1 MRKIVLSIFIT
12 LFFFTG
18 IYSQNIVKGIV
29 IDSDSEDPL
38 QGVLVSVLSTPSSQ
52 VTDLNGAFMLKNL
65 SNGSY
70 IVEIKL
76 VGYETQNFPV
86 EFLGK
91 TIDLGTILFY
101 KDITEDQD
109 LSLITITD
117 DELNDDASAADNI
130 SGLLQASRDIYLRTA
145 AFEFSSSFYRI
156 KGLDSENGKVL
167 INGIDM
173 NKLYSGRPQWSN
185 WGGLNDVL
193 RNQEFSNG
201 LTPSAYTFGGILGST
216 NMNVRA
222 SQQRAGTRVSYS
234 SSNRSYVH
242 RMMATHSSGMT
253 ESGWAYTVSA
263 SRRSANEGFVEG
275 TMYNANSF
283 FASIEKKFNDN
294 HSLNFTSITA
304 FNRRGKSAPQTQEVF
319 DLKGIQYNSY
329 WGYQNNKIRN
339 SRIKDVS
346 EPILMLNH
354 YWTIN
359 ESTSLNT
366 NVSYQFGK
374 TGNSRIDNN
383 GTRVDGT
390 AVDGN
395 GNPYIVNLGASN
407 PDPTYYQKLPSYGL
421 RQGYSNIYG
430 IQQDFLN
437 DGQLNWNSLYNAN
450 LNPKNGGNS
459 SYVLYE
465 DRNDD
470 TQFTVNSILDK
481 EISENIA
488 INARVQYTKL
498 ESKNFAEVID
508 LLGGT
513 GYLDADSF
521 ADSFDE
527 KQNDLLNPL
536 NVVAEGDKFKYNFN
550 LNSNVIDA
558 FVQGQFKYNKVDF
571 YIAGNVSTTS
581 HQRDG
586 LFQNGGFASN
596 SLGKSEKLSFTN
608 YGAKGG
614 ATYKLTGRHLFDIN
628 AGYLTK
634 APNLRNSFS
643 NSRENN
649 SIVSKLVGG
658 IPVNNLINEKVLSAD
673 ASYIFRGP
681 ILQAKLTGFY
691 TKIQDATE
699 ISFFFADGIGGDNT
713 AFVQEIL
720 SGIDKKHFGA
730 EFGIEAQVTPTIKL
744 KAAGNFG
751 QYTYD
756 NNPNLYLTTE
766 NNTRSQDAGFVD
778 GRKDFG
784 TSNLKNYKLA
794 AGPQTAYSVGFEY
807 RDPNYWFVGATANF
821 FDNVYVD
828 IAPLTRTS
836 NFADDGGVPF
846 NDYDPEIAR
855 QLLQQEQFDNY
866 MVVNMIGGKSWKI
879 GNQYISLFASLGNIF
894 DTKYKSGGFE
904 QGRNANY
911 RQLKEDKGLDTPVFG
926 NKYWFGRGTTYFLNI
941 SYRF

>member
-1 MRKIVLSIFIT
+1 MKNFIT
-12 LFFFTG
+12 TLLLFFG
-18 IYSQNIVKGIV
+18 IIFGTVAQNVIKGV
-29 IDSDSEDPL
+29 VVDSEKNTQLKGVAINVKKNTANTFTNDNGVFIL
-38 QGVLVSVLSTPSSQ
+38 Q
-52 VTDLNGAFMLKNL
+52 NL
-65 SNGSY
+65 TNGSY
-70 IVEIKL
+70 VLEISFK
-76 VGYETQNFPV
+76 GYETQNFPV
-86 EFLGK
+86 ELSG
-91 TIDLGTILFY
+91 TTVDLGTILLY
-101 KDITEDQD
+101 ED
-109 LSLITITD
+109 LSEEEDLSTVTLTD
-117 DELNDDASAADNI
+117 DELNDDTSAADNI

-145 AFEFSSSFYRI
+145 AFEFSSSFFRI
-156 KGLDSENGKVL
+156 RGLDSENGKVL
-167 INGIDM
+167 INGIEM
-173 NKLYSGRPQWSN
+173 NKLYNGRPQWSN

-201 LTPSAYTFGGILGST
+201 LRASDYTFGGILGST
-216 NMNVRA
+216 NINVRP
-222 SQQRAGTRVSYS
+222 SEQRTGTRISYA
-234 SSNRSYVH
+234 SSNRSYIH
-242 RMMATHSSGMT
+242 RAMATHSTGLS
-253 ESGWAYTVSA
+253 EDGWAFTVAA
-263 SRRSANEGFVEG
+263 SRREGREGFVDG
-275 TMYNANSF
+275 TMYNATSF
-283 FASIEKKFNDN
+283 FGSVEKKFNDK
-294 HSLNFTSITA
+294 HSLSFTSITA
-304 FNRRGKSAPQTQEVF
+304 LNRRGKSAPQTQEVF
-319 DLKGIQYNSY
+319 DLRGIQYNSY
-329 WGYQNNKIRN
+329 WGTQDGKIRN
-339 SRIKDVS
+339 SRIKEVS

-354 YWTIN
+354 YWDIN
-359 ESTSLNT
+359 ETTSLNT
-366 NVSYQFGK
+366 NASYQTGNI
-374 TGNSRIDNN
+374 GNSRIDNN
-383 GTRVDGT
+383 GTKVDGD
-390 AVDGN
+390 AFDGE

-421 RQGYSNIYG
+421 RQGYSNIYE
-430 IQQDFLN
+430 IQQNFVN

-450 LNPKNGGNS
+450 ANTNNNGNS

-470 TQFTVNSILDK
+470 TQFTVNTILNKD
-481 EISENIA
+481 ISDDFKL
-488 INARVQYTKL
+488 NARVQYTQL
-498 ESKNFAEVID
+498 TSKNFAEIID

-521 ADSFDE
+521 ADTFDE
-527 KQNDLLNPL
+527 KQNNLLNPL
-536 NVVAEGDKFKYNFN
+536 YIAGAGDVFKYNFN
-550 LNSNVIDA
+550 LYSNVVDG
-558 FVQGQFKYNKVDF
+558 FLQGQFKFNKVDF
-571 YIAGNVSTTS
+571 YLATSISNTS

-586 LFQNGGFASN
+586 LFQNGGFPEN
-596 SLGKSEKLSFTN
+596 SYGKSEELNFTN

-614 ATYKLTGRHLFDIN
+614 MTYKISGRHIVDIN
-628 AGYLTK
+628 VGYLTK

-649 SIVSKLVGG
+649 NTVE
-658 IPVNNLINEKVLSAD
+658 NLTSEKVLSAD

-681 ILQAKLTGFY
+681 FLQAKLTGYY

-730 EFGIEAQVTPTIKL
+730 EFGVEAQVTPTIKL

-766 NNTRSQDAGFVD
+766 NNTRSQDAGFID

-784 TSNLKNYKLA
+784 ASNLKNYKLA

-807 RDPNYWFVGATANF
+807 RDPDYWFVSATANF

-836 NFADDGGVPF
+836 NFADDGGIPF
-846 NDYDPEIAR
+846 NDYDEDIAR
-855 QLLQQEQFDNY
+855 QLLQQERFDNY

-879 GNQYISLFASLGNIF
+879 GNQYISLFASVGNIF

-911 RQLKEDKGLDTPVFG
+911 RQLKEDKSLDIPVFG
-926 NKYWFGRGTTYFLNI
+926 NKYWFGRGTTYFLSLN
-941 SYRF
+941 YRF

>member
-1 MRKIVLSIFIT
+1 MKNFIT
-12 LFFFTG
+12 TLLLFFG
-18 IYSQNIVKGIV
+18 IIFGTVAQNVIKGV
-29 IDSDSEDPL
+29 VVDSEKNTQLKGVAINVKKNTANTFTNDNGVFIL
-38 QGVLVSVLSTPSSQ
+38 QNLT
-52 VTDLNGAFMLKNL
+52 NGAYVL
-65 SNGSY
+65 
-70 IVEIKL
+70 EISFK
-76 VGYETQNFPV
+76 GYETQNFPV
-86 EFLGK
+86 ELSG
-91 TIDLGTILFY
+91 TTVDLGTVLLY
-101 KDITEDQD
+101 EDLNEEED
-109 LSLITITD
+109 LSTVTLTD
-117 DELNDDASAADNI
+117 DELNDDTSAADNI

-145 AFEFSSSFYRI
+145 AFEFSSSFFRI
-156 KGLDSENGKVL
+156 RGLDSENGKVL
-167 INGIDM
+167 INGIEM
-173 NKLYSGRPQWSN
+173 NKLYNGRPQWSN

-201 LTPSAYTFGGILGST
+201 LRASDYTFGGILGST
-216 NMNVRA
+216 NINVRP
-222 SQQRAGTRVSYS
+222 SEQRTGTRISYA
-234 SSNRSYVH
+234 SSNRSYTH
-242 RMMATHSSGMT
+242 RAMATHSTGLS
-253 ESGWAYTVSA
+253 EDGWAFTLAA
-263 SRRSANEGFVEG
+263 SRREGREGFVDG
-275 TMYNANSF
+275 TMYNATSF
-283 FASIEKKFNDN
+283 FGSVEKKFNDK
-294 HSLNFTSITA
+294 HSLSFTSITA
-304 FNRRGKSAPQTQEVF
+304 LNRRGKSAPQTQEVF
-319 DLKGIQYNSY
+319 DLRGIQYNSY
-329 WGYQNNKIRN
+329 WGTQDGKIRN
-339 SRIKDVS
+339 SRIKEVS

-354 YWTIN
+354 YWDIN
-359 ESTSLNT
+359 ETTSLNT
-366 NVSYQFGK
+366 NASYQTGNI
-374 TGNSRIDNN
+374 GNSRIDNN
-383 GTRVDGT
+383 GTKVDGD
-390 AVDGN
+390 AVDGE
-395 GNPYIVNLGASN
+395 GNPYIINLGASN

-421 RQGYSNIYG
+421 RQGYSNIYE
-430 IQQDFLN
+430 IQQNFVN

-450 LNPKNGGNS
+450 ANSNNNGNS

-470 TQFTVNSILDK
+470 TQFTVNTILNKD
-481 EISENIA
+481 ISDNFKL
-488 INARVQYTKL
+488 NARVQYTQL
-498 ESKNFAEVID
+498 TSKNFAEIID

-521 ADSFDE
+521 ADTFDE
-527 KQNDLLNPL
+527 KQNNLLNPL
-536 NVVAEGDKFKYNFN
+536 YIAGVGDVFKYNFN
-550 LNSNVIDA
+550 LYSNVVDG
-558 FVQGQFKYNKVDF
+558 FLQGQFKFNKVDF
-571 YIAGNVSTTS
+571 YLATSISNTS

-586 LFQNGGFASN
+586 LFQNGGFVDN
-596 SLGKSEKLSFTN
+596 SYGKSEELNFTN

-614 ATYKLTGRHLFDIN
+614 MTYKISGRHIVDIN

-649 SIVSKLVGG
+649 NTVE
-658 IPVNNLINEKVLSAD
+658 NLTSEKVISAD

-681 ILQAKLTGFY
+681 FLQAKLTGYY

-730 EFGIEAQVTPTIKL
+730 EFGVEAQVTPTIKL

-766 NNTRSQDAGFVD
+766 NNTRSQDAGFID

-784 TSNLKNYKLA
+784 ASNLKNYKLA

-807 RDPNYWFVGATANF
+807 RDPDYWFVSATANF

-836 NFADDGGVPF
+836 NFADDGGIPF
-846 NDYDPEIAR
+846 NDYDEDIAR
-855 QLLQQEQFDNY
+855 QLLQQERFDNY

-879 GNQYISLFASLGNIF
+879 GNQYISLFASIGNIF

-911 RQLKEDKGLDTPVFG
+911 RQLKEDKSLDIPVFG
-926 NKYWFGRGTTYFLNI
+926 NKYWFGRGTTYFLSLN
-941 SYRF
+941 YRF

>member
-1 MRKIVLSIFIT
+1 MKKFIT
-12 LFFFTG
+12 TILLFFG
-18 IYSQNIVKGIV
+18 IIFSTVAQNVIKGV
-29 IDSDSEDPL
+29 VVDSEKNTQLKGVAINVKKNTVNTLTNENGVFIL
-38 QGVLVSVLSTPSSQ
+38 Q
-52 VTDLNGAFMLKNL
+52 NL
-65 SNGSY
+65 TNGSY
-70 IVEIKL
+70 VLEISFK
-76 VGYETQNFPV
+76 GYETQNFPV
-86 EFLGK
+86 ELSG
-91 TIDLGTILFY
+91 TTVDLGNILLY
-101 KDITEDQD
+101 EDLNEEED
-109 LSLITITD
+109 LSTVTLTD
-117 DELNDDASAADNI
+117 DELNDDTSAADNI

-145 AFEFSSSFYRI
+145 AFEFSSSFFRI
-156 KGLDSENGKVL
+156 RGLDSENGKVL
-167 INGIDM
+167 INGIEM
-173 NKLYSGRPQWSN
+173 NKLYNGRPQWSN

-201 LTPSAYTFGGILGST
+201 LRASDYTFGGILGST
-216 NMNVRA
+216 NINVRP
-222 SQQRAGTRVSYS
+222 SEQRTGTRISYA
-234 SSNRSYVH
+234 SSNRSYTH
-242 RMMATHSSGMT
+242 RAMATHSTGLS
-253 ESGWAYTVSA
+253 EDGWAFTVAA
-263 SRRSANEGFVEG
+263 SRREGREGFVDG
-275 TMYNANSF
+275 TMYNATSF
-283 FASIEKKFNDN
+283 FGSVEKKFNDK
-294 HSLNFTSITA
+294 HSLSFTSITA
-304 FNRRGKSAPQTQEVF
+304 LNRRGKSAPQTQEVF
-319 DLKGIQYNSY
+319 DLRGIQYNSY
-329 WGYQNNKIRN
+329 WGTQDGKIRN
-339 SRIKDVS
+339 SRIKEVS

-354 YWTIN
+354 YWDIN
-359 ESTSLNT
+359 ETTSLNT
-366 NVSYQFGK
+366 NVSYQTGNI
-374 TGNSRIDNN
+374 GNSRIDNN
-383 GTRVDGT
+383 GTKVDGD
-390 AVDGN
+390 AVDGE
-395 GNPYIVNLGASN
+395 GNPYIINLGASN

-421 RQGYSNIYG
+421 RQGYSNIYE
-430 IQQDFLN
+430 IQQNFVN

-450 LNPKNGGNS
+450 ANSNNNGNS

-470 TQFTVNSILDK
+470 TQFTVNTILNKD
-481 EISENIA
+481 ISDNFKL
-488 INARVQYTKL
+488 NARVQYTQL
-498 ESKNFAEVID
+498 TSKNFAEIID

-521 ADSFDE
+521 ADTFDE
-527 KQNDLLNPL
+527 KQNNLLNPL
-536 NVVAEGDKFKYNFN
+536 YIAGVGDVFKYNFN
-550 LNSNVIDA
+550 LYSNVVDG
-558 FVQGQFKYNKVDF
+558 FLQGQFKFNKVDF
-571 YIAGNVSTTS
+571 YLATSISNTS

-586 LFQNGGFASN
+586 LFQNGGFTDN
-596 SLGKSEKLSFTN
+596 SYGKSEELNFTN

-614 ATYKLTGRHLFDIN
+614 MTYKISGRHIVDIN

-649 SIVSKLVGG
+649 NTVE
-658 IPVNNLINEKVLSAD
+658 NLTSEKVISAD

-681 ILQAKLTGFY
+681 FLQAKLTGYY

-730 EFGIEAQVTPTIKL
+730 EFGVEAQVTPTIKL

-766 NNTRSQDAGFVD
+766 NNTRSQDAGFID

-784 TSNLKNYKLA
+784 ASNLKNYKLA

-807 RDPNYWFVGATANF
+807 RDPDYWFVSATANF

-836 NFADDGGVPF
+836 NFADDGGIPF
-846 NDYDPEIAR
+846 NDYDEDIAR
-855 QLLQQEQFDNY
+855 QLLQQERFDNY

-879 GNQYISLFASLGNIF
+879 GNQYISLFASIGNIF

-911 RQLKEDKGLDTPVFG
+911 RQLKEDKSLDIPVFG
-926 NKYWFGRGTTYFLNI
+926 NKYWFGRGTTYFLSLN
-941 SYRF
+941 YRF

>member
-1 MRKIVLSIFIT
+1 MKNFIT
-12 LFFFTG
+12 TLLLFFG
-18 IYSQNIVKGIV
+18 IIFGTVAQNVIKGV
-29 IDSDSEDPL
+29 VVDSEKNTQLKGVAINVKKNTANTFTNDNGVFIL
-38 QGVLVSVLSTPSSQ
+38 QNLT
-52 VTDLNGAFMLKNL
+52 NGAYVLQISFK
-65 SNGSY
+65 
-70 IVEIKL
+70 
-76 VGYETQNFPV
+76 GYETQNFPV
-86 EFLGK
+86 ELSG
-91 TIDLGTILFY
+91 TTVDLGTILLY
-101 KDITEDQD
+101 EDLNEEED
-109 LSLITITD
+109 LSTVTLTD
-117 DELNDDASAADNI
+117 DELNDDTSAADNI

-145 AFEFSSSFYRI
+145 AFEFSSSFFRI
-156 KGLDSENGKVL
+156 RGLDSENGKVL
-167 INGIDM
+167 INGIEM
-173 NKLYSGRPQWSN
+173 NKLYNGRPQWSN

-201 LTPSAYTFGGILGST
+201 LRASDYTFGGILGST
-216 NMNVRA
+216 NINVRP
-222 SQQRAGTRVSYS
+222 SEQRTGTRISYA
-234 SSNRSYVH
+234 SSNRSYTH
-242 RMMATHSSGMT
+242 RAMATHSTGLS
-253 ESGWAYTVSA
+253 EDGWAFTLAA
-263 SRRSANEGFVEG
+263 SRREGREGFVDG
-275 TMYNANSF
+275 TMYNATSF
-283 FASIEKKFNDN
+283 FGSVEKKFNDK
-294 HSLNFTSITA
+294 HSLSFTSITA
-304 FNRRGKSAPQTQEVF
+304 LNRRGKSAPQTQEVF
-319 DLKGIQYNSY
+319 DLRGIQYNSY
-329 WGYQNNKIRN
+329 WGTQDGKIRN
-339 SRIKDVS
+339 SRIKEVS

-354 YWTIN
+354 YWDIN
-359 ESTSLNT
+359 ETTSLNT
-366 NVSYQFGK
+366 NASYQTGNI
-374 TGNSRIDNN
+374 GNSRIDNN
-383 GTRVDGT
+383 GTKVDGD
-390 AVDGN
+390 AVDGE

-421 RQGYSNIYG
+421 RQGYSNIYE
-430 IQQDFLN
+430 IQQNFVN

-450 LNPKNGGNS
+450 ANTNNNGNS

-470 TQFTVNSILDK
+470 TQFTVNTILNKD
-481 EISENIA
+481 ISDDFKL
-488 INARVQYTKL
+488 NARVQYTQL
-498 ESKNFAEVID
+498 TSKNFAEIID

-521 ADSFDE
+521 ADTFDE
-527 KQNDLLNPL
+527 KQNNLLNPL
-536 NVVAEGDKFKYNFN
+536 YIAGVGDVFKYNFN
-550 LNSNVIDA
+550 LYSNVVDG
-558 FVQGQFKYNKVDF
+558 FLQGQFKFNKVDF
-571 YIAGNVSTTS
+571 YLATSISNTS

-586 LFQNGGFASN
+586 LFQNGGFVDN
-596 SLGKSEKLSFTN
+596 SYGKSEELNFTN

-614 ATYKLTGRHLFDIN
+614 MTYKISGRHIVDIN

-649 SIVSKLVGG
+649 NTVE
-658 IPVNNLINEKVLSAD
+658 NLTSEKVISAD

-681 ILQAKLTGFY
+681 FLQAKLTGYY

-730 EFGIEAQVTPTIKL
+730 EFGVEAQVTPTIKL

-766 NNTRSQDAGFVD
+766 NNTRSQDAGFID

-784 TSNLKNYKLA
+784 ASNLKNYKLA

-807 RDPNYWFVGATANF
+807 RDPDYWFVSATANF

-836 NFADDGGVPF
+836 NFADDGGIPF
-846 NDYDPEIAR
+846 NDYDEDIAR
-855 QLLQQEQFDNY
+855 QLLQQERFDNY

-879 GNQYISLFASLGNIF
+879 GNQYISLFASIGNIF

-911 RQLKEDKGLDTPVFG
+911 RQLKEDKSLDIPVFG
-926 NKYWFGRGTTYFLNI
+926 NKYWFGRGTTYFLSLN
-941 SYRF
+941 YRF

>member
-1 MRKIVLSIFIT
+1 MKNFIT
-12 LFFFTG
+12 TLLLFFG
-18 IYSQNIVKGIV
+18 IIFGTVAQNVIKGV
-29 IDSDSEDPL
+29 VVDSEKNTQLKGVAINVKKNTANTFTNDNGVFIL
-38 QGVLVSVLSTPSSQ
+38 QNLT
-52 VTDLNGAFMLKNL
+52 NGAYVLQISFK
-65 SNGSY
+65 
-70 IVEIKL
+70 
-76 VGYETQNFPV
+76 GYETQNFPV
-86 EFLGK
+86 ELSG
-91 TIDLGTILFY
+91 TTVDLGTILLY
-101 KDITEDQD
+101 EDLNEEED
-109 LSLITITD
+109 LSTVTLTD
-117 DELNDDASAADNI
+117 DELNDDTSAADNI

-145 AFEFSSSFYRI
+145 AFEFSSSFFRI
-156 KGLDSENGKVL
+156 RGLDSENGKVL
-167 INGIDM
+167 INGIEM
-173 NKLYSGRPQWSN
+173 NKLYNGRPQWSN

-201 LTPSAYTFGGILGST
+201 LRASDYTFGGILGST
-216 NMNVRA
+216 NINVRP
-222 SQQRAGTRVSYS
+222 SEQRTGTRISYA
-234 SSNRSYVH
+234 SSNRSYTH
-242 RMMATHSSGMT
+242 RAMATHSTGLS
-253 ESGWAYTVSA
+253 EDGWAFTLAA
-263 SRRSANEGFVEG
+263 SRREGREGFVDG
-275 TMYNANSF
+275 TMYNATSF
-283 FASIEKKFNDN
+283 FGSVEKKFNDK
-294 HSLNFTSITA
+294 HSLSFTSITA
-304 FNRRGKSAPQTQEVF
+304 LNRRGKSAPQTQEVF
-319 DLKGIQYNSY
+319 DLRGIQYNSY
-329 WGYQNNKIRN
+329 WGTQDGKIRN
-339 SRIKDVS
+339 SRIKEVS

-354 YWTIN
+354 YWDIN
-359 ESTSLNT
+359 ETTSLNT
-366 NVSYQFGK
+366 NASYQTGNI
-374 TGNSRIDNN
+374 GNSRIDNN
-383 GTRVDGT
+383 GTKVDGD
-390 AVDGN
+390 AVDGE
-395 GNPYIVNLGASN
+395 GNPYIINLGASN

-421 RQGYSNIYG
+421 RQGYSNIYE
-430 IQQDFLN
+430 IQQNFVN

-450 LNPKNGGNS
+450 ANSNNNGSS

-470 TQFTVNSILDK
+470 TQFTVNTILNKD
-481 EISENIA
+481 ISDNFKL
-488 INARVQYTKL
+488 NARVQYTQL
-498 ESKNFAEVID
+498 TSKNFAEIID

-521 ADSFDE
+521 ADTFDE
-527 KQNDLLNPL
+527 KQNNLLNPL
-536 NVVAEGDKFKYNFN
+536 YIAGVGDVFKYNFN
-550 LNSNVIDA
+550 LYSNVVDG
-558 FVQGQFKYNKVDF
+558 FLQGQFKFNKVDF
-571 YIAGNVSTTS
+571 YLATSISNTS

-586 LFQNGGFASN
+586 LFQNGGFVDN
-596 SLGKSEKLSFTN
+596 SYGKSEELNFTN

-614 ATYKLTGRHLFDIN
+614 MTYKISGRHIVDIN

-649 SIVSKLVGG
+649 NTVE
-658 IPVNNLINEKVLSAD
+658 NLTSEKVISAD

-681 ILQAKLTGFY
+681 FLQAKLTGYY

-730 EFGIEAQVTPTIKL
+730 EFGVEAQVTPTIKL

-766 NNTRSQDAGFVD
+766 NNTRSQDAGFIE

-784 TSNLKNYKLA
+784 ASNLKNYKLA

-807 RDPNYWFVGATANF
+807 RDPDYWFVSATANF

-836 NFADDGGVPF
+836 NFADDGGIPF
-846 NDYDPEIAR
+846 NDYDEDIAR
-855 QLLQQEQFDNY
+855 QLLQQERFDNY

-879 GNQYISLFASLGNIF
+879 GNQYISLFASIGNIF

-911 RQLKEDKGLDTPVFG
+911 RQLKEDKSLDIPVFG
-926 NKYWFGRGTTYFLNI
+926 NKYWFGRGTTYFLSLN
-941 SYRF
+941 YRF

>member
-1 MRKIVLSIFIT
+1 MKNFIT
-12 LFFFTG
+12 TLLLFFG
-18 IYSQNIVKGIV
+18 IIFGTVAQNVIKGV
-29 IDSDSEDPL
+29 VVDSEKNTQLKGVAINVKKNTANTFTNDNGVFIL
-38 QGVLVSVLSTPSSQ
+38 QNLT
-52 VTDLNGAFMLKNL
+52 NGAYVLQISFK
-65 SNGSY
+65 
-70 IVEIKL
+70 
-76 VGYETQNFPV
+76 GYETQNFPV
-86 EFLGK
+86 ELSG
-91 TIDLGTILFY
+91 TTVDLGTVLLY
-101 KDITEDQD
+101 EDLNEEED
-109 LSLITITD
+109 LSTVTLTD
-117 DELNDDASAADNI
+117 DELNDDTSAADNI

-145 AFEFSSSFYRI
+145 AFEFSSSFFRI
-156 KGLDSENGKVL
+156 RGLDSENGKVL
-167 INGIDM
+167 INGIEM
-173 NKLYSGRPQWSN
+173 NKLYNGRPQWSN

-201 LTPSAYTFGGILGST
+201 LRASDYTFGGILGST
-216 NMNVRA
+216 NINVRP
-222 SQQRAGTRVSYS
+222 SEQRTGTRISYA
-234 SSNRSYVH
+234 SSNRSYTH
-242 RMMATHSSGMT
+242 RAMATHSTGLS
-253 ESGWAYTVSA
+253 EDGWAFTLAA
-263 SRRSANEGFVEG
+263 SRREGREGFVDG
-275 TMYNANSF
+275 TMYNATSF
-283 FASIEKKFNDN
+283 FGSVEKKFNDK
-294 HSLNFTSITA
+294 HSLSFTSITA
-304 FNRRGKSAPQTQEVF
+304 LNRRGKSAPQTQEVF
-319 DLKGIQYNSY
+319 DLRGIQYNSY
-329 WGYQNNKIRN
+329 WGTQDGKIRN
-339 SRIKDVS
+339 SRIKEVS

-354 YWTIN
+354 YWDIN
-359 ESTSLNT
+359 ETTSLNT
-366 NVSYQFGK
+366 NASYQTGNI
-374 TGNSRIDNN
+374 GNSRIDNN
-383 GTRVDGT
+383 GTKVDGD
-390 AVDGN
+390 AVDGE
-395 GNPYIVNLGASN
+395 GNPYIINLGASN

-421 RQGYSNIYG
+421 RQGYSNIYE
-430 IQQDFLN
+430 IQQNFVN

-450 LNPKNGGNS
+450 SNNNGSS

-470 TQFTVNSILDK
+470 TQFTVNTILNKD
-481 EISENIA
+481 ISDNFKL
-488 INARVQYTKL
+488 NARVQYTQL
-498 ESKNFAEVID
+498 TSKNFAEIID

-521 ADSFDE
+521 ADTFDE
-527 KQNDLLNPL
+527 KQNNLLNPL
-536 NVVAEGDKFKYNFN
+536 YIAGVGDVFKYNFN
-550 LNSNVIDA
+550 LYSNVVDG
-558 FVQGQFKYNKVDF
+558 FLQGQFKFNKVDF
-571 YIAGNVSTTS
+571 YLATSISNTS

-586 LFQNGGFASN
+586 LFQNGGFVDN
-596 SLGKSEKLSFTN
+596 SYGKSEELNFTN

-614 ATYKLTGRHLFDIN
+614 MTYKISGRHIVDIN

-649 SIVSKLVGG
+649 NTVE
-658 IPVNNLINEKVLSAD
+658 NLTSEKVISAD

-681 ILQAKLTGFY
+681 FLQAKLTGYY

-730 EFGIEAQVTPTIKL
+730 EFGVEAQVTPTIKL

-766 NNTRSQDAGFVD
+766 NNTRSQDAGFIE

-784 TSNLKNYKLA
+784 ASNLKNYKLA

-807 RDPNYWFVGATANF
+807 RDPDYWFVSATANF

-836 NFADDGGVPF
+836 NFADDGGIPF
-846 NDYDPEIAR
+846 NDYDEDIAR
-855 QLLQQEQFDNY
+855 QLLQQERFDNY

-879 GNQYISLFASLGNIF
+879 GNQYISLFASIGNIF

-911 RQLKEDKGLDTPVFG
+911 RQLKEDKSLDIPVFG
-926 NKYWFGRGTTYFLNI
+926 NKYWFGRGTTYFLSLN
-941 SYRF
+941 YRF

>member
-1 MRKIVLSIFIT
+1 MKKFIT
-12 LFFFTG
+12 TILLFFG
-18 IYSQNIVKGIV
+18 IIFSTVAQNVIKGV
-29 IDSDSEDPL
+29 VVDSEKNTQLKGVAINVKKNTANTFTNDNGVFIL
-38 QGVLVSVLSTPSSQ
+38 QNLT
-52 VTDLNGAFMLKNL
+52 NGAYVLQISFK
-65 SNGSY
+65 
-70 IVEIKL
+70 
-76 VGYETQNFPV
+76 GYETQNFPV
-86 EFLGK
+86 ELSG
-91 TIDLGTILFY
+91 TTVDLGTILLY
-101 KDITEDQD
+101 EDLNEEED
-109 LSLITITD
+109 LSTVTLTD
-117 DELNDDASAADNI
+117 DELNDDTSAADNI

-145 AFEFSSSFYRI
+145 AFEFSSSFFRI
-156 KGLDSENGKVL
+156 RGLDSENGKVL
-167 INGIDM
+167 INGIEM
-173 NKLYSGRPQWSN
+173 NKLYNGRPQWSN

-201 LTPSAYTFGGILGST
+201 LRASDYTFGGILGST
-216 NMNVRA
+216 NINVRP
-222 SQQRAGTRVSYS
+222 SEQRTGTRISYA
-234 SSNRSYVH
+234 SSNRSYTH
-242 RMMATHSSGMT
+242 RAMATHSTGLS
-253 ESGWAYTVSA
+253 EDGWAFTLAA
-263 SRRSANEGFVEG
+263 SRREGREGFVDG
-275 TMYNANSF
+275 TMYNATSF
-283 FASIEKKFNDN
+283 FGSVEKKFNDK
-294 HSLNFTSITA
+294 HSLSFTSITA
-304 FNRRGKSAPQTQEVF
+304 LNRRGKSAPQTQEVF
-319 DLKGIQYNSY
+319 DLRGIQYNSY
-329 WGYQNNKIRN
+329 WGTQDGKIRN
-339 SRIKDVS
+339 SRIKEVS

-354 YWTIN
+354 YWDIN
-359 ESTSLNT
+359 ETTSLNT
-366 NVSYQFGK
+366 NASYQTGNI
-374 TGNSRIDNN
+374 GNSRIDNN
-383 GTRVDGT
+383 GTKVDGD
-390 AVDGN
+390 AVDGE
-395 GNPYIVNLGASN
+395 GNPYIINLGASN

-421 RQGYSNIYG
+421 RQGYSNIYE
-430 IQQDFLN
+430 IQQNFVN

-450 LNPKNGGNS
+450 ANSNNNGNS

-470 TQFTVNSILDK
+470 TQFTVNTILNKD
-481 EISENIA
+481 ISDNFKL
-488 INARVQYTKL
+488 NARVQYTQL
-498 ESKNFAEVID
+498 TSKNFAEIID

-521 ADSFDE
+521 ADTFDE
-527 KQNDLLNPL
+527 KQNNLLNPL
-536 NVVAEGDKFKYNFN
+536 YIAGVGDVFKYNFN
-550 LNSNVIDA
+550 LYSNVVDG
-558 FVQGQFKYNKVDF
+558 FLQGQFKFNKVDF
-571 YIAGNVSTTS
+571 YLATSISNTS

-586 LFQNGGFASN
+586 LFQNGGFVDN
-596 SLGKSEKLSFTN
+596 SYGKSEELNFTN

-614 ATYKLTGRHLFDIN
+614 MTYKISGRHIVDIN

-649 SIVSKLVGG
+649 NTVE
-658 IPVNNLINEKVLSAD
+658 NLTSEKVISAD

-681 ILQAKLTGFY
+681 FLQAKLTGYY

-730 EFGIEAQVTPTIKL
+730 EFGVEAQVTPTIKL

-766 NNTRSQDAGFVD
+766 NNTRSQDAGFID

-784 TSNLKNYKLA
+784 ASNLKNYKLA

-807 RDPNYWFVGATANF
+807 RDPDYWFVSATANF

-836 NFADDGGVPF
+836 NFADDGGIPF
-846 NDYDPEIAR
+846 NDYDEDIAR
-855 QLLQQEQFDNY
+855 QLLQQERFDNY

-879 GNQYISLFASLGNIF
+879 GNQYISLFASIGNIF

-911 RQLKEDKGLDTPVFG
+911 RQLKEDKSLDIPVFG
-926 NKYWFGRGTTYFLNI
+926 NKYWFGRGTTYFLSLN
-941 SYRF
+941 YRF

>member
-1 MRKIVLSIFIT
+1 MKNFIT
-12 LFFFTG
+12 TLLLFFGVIFGTVA
-18 IYSQNIVKGIV
+18 QNVIKGV
-29 IDSDSEDPL
+29 VVDSEKNTQLKGVAINVKKNTANTFTNDNGVFIL
-38 QGVLVSVLSTPSSQ
+38 Q
-52 VTDLNGAFMLKNL
+52 NL
-65 SNGSY
+65 TNGSY
-70 IVEIKL
+70 VLEISFK
-76 VGYETQNFPV
+76 GYETQNFPV
-86 EFLGK
+86 ELSG
-91 TIDLGTILFY
+91 TTVDLGTVLLY
-101 KDITEDQD
+101 ED
-109 LSLITITD
+109 LSEEEDLSTVTLTD
-117 DELNDDASAADNI
+117 DELNDDTSAADNI

-145 AFEFSSSFYRI
+145 AFEFSSSFFRI
-156 KGLDSENGKVL
+156 RGLDSENGKVL
-167 INGIDM
+167 INGIEM
-173 NKLYSGRPQWSN
+173 NKLYNGRPQWSN

-201 LTPSAYTFGGILGST
+201 LRASDYTFGGILGST
-216 NMNVRA
+216 NINVRP
-222 SQQRAGTRVSYS
+222 SEQRTGTRISYA
-234 SSNRSYVH
+234 SSNRSYIH
-242 RMMATHSSGMT
+242 RAMATHSTGLS
-253 ESGWAYTVSA
+253 EDGWAFTVAA
-263 SRRSANEGFVEG
+263 SRREGREGFVDG
-275 TMYNANSF
+275 TMYNATSF
-283 FASIEKKFNDN
+283 FGSVEKKFNDK
-294 HSLNFTSITA
+294 HSLSFTSITA
-304 FNRRGKSAPQTQEVF
+304 LNRRGKSAPQTQEVF
-319 DLKGIQYNSY
+319 DLRGIQYNSY
-329 WGYQNNKIRN
+329 WGTQDGKIRN
-339 SRIKDVS
+339 SRIKEVS

-354 YWTIN
+354 YWDIN
-359 ESTSLNT
+359 ETTSLNT
-366 NVSYQFGK
+366 NASYQTGNI
-374 TGNSRIDNN
+374 GNSRIDNN
-383 GTRVDGT
+383 GTKVDGD
-390 AVDGN
+390 AVDGE

-421 RQGYSNIYG
+421 RQGYSNIYE
-430 IQQDFLN
+430 IQQNFVN

-450 LNPKNGGNS
+450 ANTNNNGNS

-470 TQFTVNSILDK
+470 TQFTVNTILNKD
-481 EISENIA
+481 ISDDFKL
-488 INARVQYTKL
+488 NARVQYTQL
-498 ESKNFAEVID
+498 TSKNFAEIID

-521 ADSFDE
+521 ADTFDE
-527 KQNDLLNPL
+527 KQNNLLNPL
-536 NVVAEGDKFKYNFN
+536 YIAGTGDVFKYNFN
-550 LNSNVIDA
+550 LYSNVVDG
-558 FVQGQFKYNKVDF
+558 FLQGQFKFNKVDF
-571 YIAGNVSTTS
+571 YLATSISNTS

-586 LFQNGGFASN
+586 LFQNGGFPEN
-596 SLGKSEKLSFTN
+596 SYGKSEELNFTN

-614 ATYKLTGRHLFDIN
+614 MTYKISGRHIVDIN

-649 SIVSKLVGG
+649 NTVE
-658 IPVNNLINEKVLSAD
+658 NLTSEKVLSAD

-681 ILQAKLTGFY
+681 FLQAKLTGYY

-730 EFGIEAQVTPTIKL
+730 EFGVEAQVTPTIKL

-766 NNTRSQDAGFVD
+766 NNTRSQDAGFID

-784 TSNLKNYKLA
+784 ASNLKNYKLA

-807 RDPNYWFVGATANF
+807 RDPDYWFVSATANF

-836 NFADDGGVPF
+836 NFADDGGIPF
-846 NDYDPEIAR
+846 NDYDEDIAR
-855 QLLQQEQFDNY
+855 QLLQQERFDNY

-879 GNQYISLFASLGNIF
+879 GNQYISLFASIGNIF

-911 RQLKEDKGLDTPVFG
+911 RQLKEDKSLDIPVFG
-926 NKYWFGRGTTYFLNI
+926 NKYWFGRGTTYFLSLN
-941 SYRF
+941 YRF

>member
-1 MRKIVLSIFIT
+1 MKNFIT
-12 LFFFTG
+12 TLLLFFG
-18 IYSQNIVKGIV
+18 IIFGTVAQNVIKGV
-29 IDSDSEDPL
+29 VVDSEKNTQLKGVAINVKKNTANTFTNDNGVFIL
-38 QGVLVSVLSTPSSQ
+38 QNLT
-52 VTDLNGAFMLKNL
+52 NGAYVL
-65 SNGSY
+65 
-70 IVEIKL
+70 EISFK
-76 VGYETQNFPV
+76 GYETQNFPV
-86 EFLGK
+86 ELSG
-91 TIDLGTILFY
+91 TTVDLGTVLLY
-101 KDITEDQD
+101 EDLNEEED
-109 LSLITITD
+109 LSTVTLTD
-117 DELNDDASAADNI
+117 DELNDDTSAADNI

-145 AFEFSSSFYRI
+145 AFEFSSSFFRI
-156 KGLDSENGKVL
+156 RGLDSENGKVL
-167 INGIDM
+167 INGIEM
-173 NKLYSGRPQWSN
+173 NKLFNGRPQWSN

-201 LTPSAYTFGGILGST
+201 LRASDYTFGGILGST
-216 NMNVRA
+216 NINVRP
-222 SQQRAGTRVSYS
+222 SEQRTGTRISYA
-234 SSNRSYVH
+234 SSNRSYTH
-242 RMMATHSSGMT
+242 RAMATHSTGLS
-253 ESGWAYTVSA
+253 EDGWAFTLAA
-263 SRRSANEGFVEG
+263 SRREGREGFVDG
-275 TMYNANSF
+275 TMYNATSF
-283 FASIEKKFNDN
+283 FGSVEKKFNDK
-294 HSLNFTSITA
+294 HSLSFTSITA
-304 FNRRGKSAPQTQEVF
+304 LNRRGKSAPQTQEVF
-319 DLKGIQYNSY
+319 DLRGIQYNSY
-329 WGYQNNKIRN
+329 WGTQDGKIRN
-339 SRIKDVS
+339 SRIKEVS

-354 YWTIN
+354 YWDIN
-359 ESTSLNT
+359 ETTSLNT
-366 NVSYQFGK
+366 NASYQTGNI
-374 TGNSRIDNN
+374 GNSRIDNN
-383 GTRVDGT
+383 GTKVDGD
-390 AVDGN
+390 AVDGE
-395 GNPYIVNLGASN
+395 GNPYIINLGASN

-421 RQGYSNIYG
+421 RQGYSNIYE
-430 IQQDFLN
+430 IQQNFVN

-450 LNPKNGGNS
+450 SNNNGNS

-470 TQFTVNSILDK
+470 TQFTVNTILNKD
-481 EISENIA
+481 ISDNFKL
-488 INARVQYTKL
+488 NARVQYTQL
-498 ESKNFAEVID
+498 TSKNFAEIID

-521 ADSFDE
+521 ADTFDE
-527 KQNDLLNPL
+527 KQNNLLNPL
-536 NVVAEGDKFKYNFN
+536 YIAGVGDVFKYNFN
-550 LNSNVIDA
+550 LYSNVVDG
-558 FVQGQFKYNKVDF
+558 FLQGQFKFNKVDF
-571 YIAGNVSTTS
+571 YLATSISNTS

-586 LFQNGGFASN
+586 LFQNGGFVDN
-596 SLGKSEKLSFTN
+596 SYGKSEELNFTN

-614 ATYKLTGRHLFDIN
+614 MTYKISGRHIVDIN

-649 SIVSKLVGG
+649 NTVE
-658 IPVNNLINEKVLSAD
+658 NLTSEKVISAD

-681 ILQAKLTGFY
+681 FLQAKLTGYY

-730 EFGIEAQVTPTIKL
+730 EFGVEAQVTPTIKL

-766 NNTRSQDAGFVD
+766 NNTRSQDAGFID

-784 TSNLKNYKLA
+784 ASNLKNYKLA

-807 RDPNYWFVGATANF
+807 RDPDYWFVSATANF

-836 NFADDGGVPF
+836 NFADDGGIPF
-846 NDYDPEIAR
+846 NDYDEDIAR
-855 QLLQQEQFDNY
+855 QLLQQERFDNY

-879 GNQYISLFASLGNIF
+879 GNQYISLFASIGNIF

-911 RQLKEDKGLDTPVFG
+911 RQLKEDKSLDIPVFG
-926 NKYWFGRGTTYFLNI
+926 NKYWFGRGTTYFLSLN
-941 SYRF
+941 YRF